1 MRGAPRKTSR
11 EAVLDEARTLFAKR
25 GVASTSIADIAL
37 ACGIAKGTF
46 YRYFESKEAL
56 VDALFL
62 PEAQSLARLVANEGE
77 RPTVHGIASSL
88 LAFFSD
94 RPLFLSELR
103 AAWRAA
109 SSYGFVAAARSSL
122 EPAMRAYYRADPRHE
137 LSDLGTY
144 SELVVGAVLDL
155 CCYRIIEGRIDREAE
170 ALAMLE
176 DLLKRFFDCEP

>member
-62 PEAQSLARLVANEGE
+62 PEAEELALLVTRGGAK
-77 RPTVHGIASSL
+77 PTVREMAVDL
-88 LAFFSD
+88 LAFFQA
-94 RPLFLSELR
+94 RPLFLAELR
-103 AAWRAA
+103 VAYRGRAQFSFVERATSCFVPMMKAWYRRD
-109 SSYGFVAAARSSL
+109 ARY
-122 EPAMRAYYRADPRHE
+122 EVG
-137 LSDLGTY
+137 DLDLY
-144 SELVVGAVLDL
+144 SELVAGAVLDL
-155 CCYRIIEGRIDREAE
+155 CCWRTIEGRLDEDGP
-170 ALAMLE
+170 ALVMLQ
-176 DLLKRFFDCEP
+176 DLMKRFFDCEP